1 MYAVR
6 IRFYTSDACIWNDA
20 RQDDTDINTDID
32 TIDTDINVKLP
43 LYNKLYAVQK
53 TNRSMKF
60 ILFVASVI
68 AHTQIGA
75 NHARK
80 VDVQVCCCSLAYKL
94 T

>member
-20 RQDDTDINTDID
+20 RQDDTDIN
-32 TIDTDINVKLP
+32 VKLP
-43 LYNKLYAVQK
+43 LYNKLHAVQK
-53 TNRSMKF
+53 TNRSMKL
-60 ILFVASVI
+60 ILLVASVI
-68 AHTQIGA
+68 AHSQIGA

-80 VDVQVCCCSLAYKL
+80 VDVQVCCCNLAYEL